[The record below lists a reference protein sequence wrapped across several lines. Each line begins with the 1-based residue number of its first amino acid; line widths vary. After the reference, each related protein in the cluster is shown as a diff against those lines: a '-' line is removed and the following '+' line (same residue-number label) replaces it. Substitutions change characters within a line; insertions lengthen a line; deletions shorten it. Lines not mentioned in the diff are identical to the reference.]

1 MLTRTRRA
9 PLRLD
14 SLEDRAVPGAGALD
28 TTFSGDGKATQ
39 GLFTHVLAP
48 ESGNAM
54 AVQAD
59 GKIVVAGTLT
69 PNETLSYL
77 AVYRYNPDGSLDST
91 FDNDGKVLLDA
102 GSDERAFAVAIQADG
117 KIVVAGDVFVPGA
130 SRSFL
135 AVRLNA
141 NGSPDASFNGD
152 GNTDGI
158 IVTSVIGSGAT
169 AQTCGA

>member
-1 MLTRTRRA
+1 RA

-14 SLEDRAVPGAGALD
+14 TLEDRAIPGAGALD
-28 TTFSGDGKATQ
+28 TTFSVDGKASQ

-69 PNETLSYL
+69 PTETLSYL
-77 AVYRYNPDGSLDST
+77 AVYRSHPDDSLDTT
-91 FDNDGKVLLDA
+91 FDGDGKVLFDA

-130 SRSFL
+130 NRAFL

-141 NGSPDASFNGD
+141 NGSPDPTFNGD
-152 GNTDGI
+152 GNADGI
-158 IVTSVIGSGAT
+158 IV
-169 AQTCGA
+169 